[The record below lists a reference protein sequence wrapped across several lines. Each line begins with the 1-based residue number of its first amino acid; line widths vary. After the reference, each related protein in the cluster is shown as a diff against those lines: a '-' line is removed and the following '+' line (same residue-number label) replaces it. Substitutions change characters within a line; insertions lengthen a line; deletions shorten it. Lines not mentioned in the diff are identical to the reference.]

1 MKTVILNVVAA
12 IVFVFGITVLF
23 VWESAAT
30 KADKEI
36 YQQAAE
42 GHESMY

>member
-12 IVFVFGITVLF
+12 IVFVSGITALF

-30 KADKEI
+30 KADQEF
-36 YQQAAE
+36 YQKASQ
-42 GHESMY
+42 GHKTMY